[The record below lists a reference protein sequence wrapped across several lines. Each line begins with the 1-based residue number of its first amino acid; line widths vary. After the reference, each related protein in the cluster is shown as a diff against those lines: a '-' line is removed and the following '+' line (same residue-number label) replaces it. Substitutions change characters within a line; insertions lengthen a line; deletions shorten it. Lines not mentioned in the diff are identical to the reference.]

1 MLQLVYLDLAN
12 ASTDAVDADT
22 VATCKE
28 PDVAGT
34 EPAATGTDVV
44 A

>member
-1 MLQLVYLDLAN
+1 MLPQTLHVV
-12 ASTDAVDADT
+12 VDVDT

-28 PDVAGT
+28 PDVACT
-34 EPAATGTDVV
+34 EPAITGTDVV

>member
-1 MLQLVYLDLAN
+1 MLAQTLH
-12 ASTDAVDADT
+12 TAVDADT